1 MSYFDHVACPHC
13 GAKFHPENIVS
24 RPGIGMACPQCAGTL
39 EMKSL
44 FGIADPFSEAGD
56 EQNWSLDDLS
66 PDSSERPGWTGPGGY
81 APDPL
86 GGKLP
91 LGAKP
96 PRQRSQA
103 PKQAKSE
110 SVPWDQGRGQVVPV
124 GDESTQ
130 DGGGEVSALDA
141 MRKLKG
147 DS

>member
-24 RPGIGMACPQCAGTL
+24 RPGIGMCCPQCSGLL

-44 FGIADPFSEAGD
+44 FGIADPFSEAGE

-66 PDSSERPGWTGPGGY
+66 PDSKERPGWTGPGGHDI
-81 APDPL
+81 DPL
-86 GGKLP
+86 GGQLP

-96 PRQRSQA
+96 PRKRRPA
-103 PKQAKSE
+103 PKKPVSD
-110 SVPWDQGRGQVVPV
+110 SVPWDQGRGEVVPS
-124 GDESTQ
+124 GDEESQ
-130 DGGGEVSALDA
+130 GAVSALDA

-147 DS
+147 DG